1 MLTTRPPTRGMDLIG
16 GQVFLLF
23 CLLFWLYRAACGI
36 LIPDQGLNPHPLHWK
51 HGVLATG
58 LARAVPRAGI
68 SVRSFQT
75 AIVPSCKTEGLGASG
90 VLLWKG
96 AEPWTSR
103 PGTSWL
109 SHDSLSVGLFAD
121 CLTCPGTPVPVWRL
135 TGAQESS
142 PLSAL
147 SLGEVKRAAQRG
159 HPLPACALAWPPL
172 CSKPEVKSTTEDS
185 EEVTPGQSHP
195 NMSALLP

>member
-1 MLTTRPPTRGMDLIG
+1 M
-16 GQVFLLF
+16 F

-36 LIPDQGLNPHPLHWK
+36 LFPDQGLNPHPLHWK

-75 AIVPSCKTEGLGASG
+75 AVVPSCKTEGLGASG

-96 AEPWTSR
+96 EEPWTSR

-109 SHDSLSVGLFAD
+109 SHDSLSVGPFAD

-135 TGAQESS
+135 TEVLRNRVPCLRSASGRRSEPPSGGIRCQRVRWPGPRFAQN
-142 PLSAL
+142 
-147 SLGEVKRAAQRG
+147 QR
-159 HPLPACALAWPPL
+159 
-172 CSKPEVKSTTEDS
+172 
-185 EEVTPGQSHP
+185 
-195 NMSALLP
+195 